1 MYISVPP
8 VPFWSCLYQK
18 NTTSFRMYKTVC
30 FEHETHVKSTRRKR
44 LRTPSRTNLRWYI
57 AHHPRLPTLPS
68 RKQISLWR
76 PAQQECTSQGAHT
89 YPYFSKPL
97 NIYTSHTSPLLVL
110 PTTENTTSFSDL
122 QECLIWIWKYISKL
136 PGEKGHAYHPEQ
148 ILDDVFSTI
157 HGFSTLAANMS
168 SPPSTDSPPWPQTVN
183 LK

>member
-110 PTTENTTSFSDL
+110 PTTEKHYKFFRFTRVFDLDMKIHFKTTRRKRPRISSRTNLRRRVFYHSRFL
-122 QECLIWIWKYISKL
+122 HPGRKY
-136 PGEKGHAYHPEQ
+136 
-148 ILDDVFSTI
+148 V
-157 HGFSTLAANMS
+157 
-168 SPPSTDSPPWPQTVN
+168 
-183 LK
+183 

>member
-68 RKQISLWR
+68 RKQTSLWR
-76 PAQQECTSQGAHT
+76 PAQQECTSQGAPT

-97 NIYTSHTSPLLVL
+97 KNIFFQSHQSPSCLAYTRKTLQVFRIHKAVWFEH
-110 PTTENTTSFSDL
+110 ENTF
-122 QECLIWIWKYISKL
+122 QNYQPKKVPYIIQNSLCKSEKL
-136 PGEKGHAYHPEQ
+136 VVFFWCRQDQKGTGGTEIYIFHGLEK
-148 ILDDVFSTI
+148 
-157 HGFSTLAANMS
+157 
-168 SPPSTDSPPWPQTVN
+168 
-183 LK
+183 